1 MSEPRA
7 GHFRAP
13 NKENG
18 RRIGK
23 NAAVPIRHGA
33 GRERKGVT
41 KNIEEKRMNESV
53 DQKRSR
59 EEKKGKGRERGG
71 ELKMSLG
78 CSNPVGGGGA

>member
-23 NAAVPIRHGA
+23 NAVVPIRHGA
-33 GRERKGVT
+33 GKERRKGVT
-41 KNIEEKRMNESV
+41 KNIE
-53 DQKRSR
+53 
-59 EEKKGKGRERGG
+59 RG
-71 ELKMSLG
+71 E
-78 CSNPVGGGGA
+78 